1 MNSSQSRRGR
11 RPQLPSLKPLS
22 YAVLCVMHGLMP
34 IQAMA
39 LGNDVLPSNG
49 QISAG
54 SGSISQSG
62 NVLDVTQ
69 NSQKLIATWDT
80 FNIGRDAKVNFHQ
93 PGTSAVALNR
103 VMSSD
108 ASQILGQLNANGQV
122 YLINPSGV
130 LFGSSAA
137 VNVGGLVASTLE
149 IADDDFMAGRMRFH
163 GGSSAGAVINQG
175 TLRAADGGSVA
186 LLGSQVRNEGSVVA
200 KMGSVVLGGGEKIT
214 LDYHGDGLINLQVDE
229 AVIDASVVNQ
239 GLLQANGGT
248 VIMSARASNAMLNQV
263 VNNEGVIEAT
273 SLQQRGGRIVLD
285 GGDSGVVA
293 SSGVLDVSGRNAGER
308 GGEVTMTGEY
318 VGLFDDARIDASG
331 DAGGGTVLLGG
342 DYQGS
347 GPLHQAS
354 ATHMGQN
361 ARIEADALNSGD
373 GGKVILWA
381 TDSTQFHGNIS
392 VIGGGESGK
401 GGLVETSGH
410 VLDATGRVNLSAA
423 SGQGGTWLLDPY
435 NINITSGANNGTSSS
450 SPFTPDAGRSSNLS
464 SATLNASLSEGA
476 NIIVQTSSGPG
487 TSGDINVLDNVQAQ
501 GNASLTLTAHRN
513 INMNGTSI
521 SHADGKSLN
530 VSMQANFNNS
540 GNGSVA
546 LNNAT
551 IRTNGGNLTI
561 GGAVDPSSS
570 YASTNVSNG
579 TGVSI
584 RGGSL
589 IDTRGGDVTIR
600 GATSATLAAGAS
612 ASANAVN
619 ISASTIDAG
628 GGNISITARQDSATG
643 SGDAFILHGG
653 SSLLTEGAGAIDI
666 SADNLGSGNGTRIF
680 STSNTIAA
688 IGSGNVTLTGKAAS
702 GFGVLICST
711 ASGSTQ
717 NIGVGGGTLT
727 INGASDSGRGLYL
740 AASGNGAVNLGA
752 SDGGNIVLAGDSGGS
767 YGTVLNVTG
776 AGASINLLSDGD
788 ISVEGNTSGGTTPA
802 LGLITSGSGSAID
815 IASTTGNVRLAADNN
830 VINTGSGSFRALYL
844 DASGDNSAIRVGS
857 QSGNLT
863 LEGNSVSGRG
873 VDLAASG
880 TGATID
886 LATTS
891 GNILISGDSTGN
903 FGDSAILLNAT
914 SGSQGIS
921 VATRGGD
928 ITLNGTTSTNASAD
942 AVNIAR
948 STLNADGGNIS
959 ITARQNNTDGIGDAF
974 VLTRG
979 SNLLTKDTGSIDI
992 SADNLG
998 SGNGTRVFSTTN
1010 TIAASGSGNV
1020 TLTGNAASGFG
1031 VLICSTA
1038 SGSTQNI
1045 GVGSGTLTIN
1055 GISDSGRGLYLAAA
1069 GNGAINLTGGSGNIL
1084 LTGDS
1089 GGSYGT
1095 ILNVTGSTASINLL
1109 SDGDISV
1116 TGNSSG
1122 GSTPA
1127 LGLIASGSGSAGTP
1141 GAQINIASTAGDVR
1155 LTANNSVI
1163 NTGSG
1168 SFRALYLDASGD
1180 NSAIRVGSQSGN
1192 LTLEGNSVSGRGVDL
1207 APSGEGAAIEL
1218 STTSGDV
1225 LINGNSTA
1233 SFGGYGILLNSTGS
1247 SQGVSITTQSGDITL
1262 RGDSVGTSDA
1272 IALGGSGT
1280 ASTNRIASQ
1289 GGNILLDGH
1298 FHSPDTSELDHGIA
1312 LLGVTNVIQTTG
1324 NGNVTLV
1331 GRSTGAGDGIDFYG
1345 SGNNL
1350 ISVENGH
1357 LSLTGHAADAN
1368 GISMLTG
1375 QTELRATGS
1384 GSITLDGYSK
1394 TANGIHFY
1402 PSNSAS
1408 SVTIATNSGNLS
1420 LNGRSD
1426 GGTDASGVF
1435 VRSGPNG
1442 VTLQSSSGDILLSGR
1457 GDNGA
1462 SGITFNGS
1470 SNGTNSLVT
1479 GGNGN
1484 LTLAAYSHGGMALNF
1499 VSGNNLLRV
1508 QDGTLLIDADAPGG
1522 TYIAH
1527 GSDNTSIGASGS
1539 GAVVYRLGGLVNSSI
1554 LGSASEAPRAYL
1566 QQQITGNA
1574 WSQVLYPDYRQ
1585 TPLAPQIDRVA
1596 LDLSQ
1601 WQAAGEN

>member
-1 MNSSQSRRGR
+1 MNNKNPRRGR

-54 SGSISQSG
+54 SGSINQSG

-122 YLINPSGV
+122 YLINPAGV

-149 IADDDFMAGRMRFH
+149 IADNDFMSGRMRFH

-186 LLGSQVRNEGSVVA
+186 LLGAQVRNEGSVVA

-214 LDYHGDGLINLQVDE
+214 LDYHGDGLINLQIDE

-248 VIMSARASNAMLNQV
+248 VIMSARASNAMLSQV

-293 SSGVLDVSGRNAGER
+293 SSGVLDASGRNAGER

-318 VGLFDDARIDASG
+318 VGLFDDAHIDASG

-354 ATHMGQN
+354 ATHMGQD

-401 GGLVETSGH
+401 GGLVETSAH
-410 VLDATGRVNLSAA
+410 ALDVSGRVDLSAA

-435 NINITSGANNGTSSS
+435 NINITSGASNGTSSS

-476 NIIVQTSSGPG
+476 NIIVQTSSGAG

-589 IDTRGGDVTIR
+589 IDTHGGDVTIR
-600 GATSATLAAGAS
+600 GATSATLAAGS
-612 ASANAVN
+612 SANAVN

-628 GGNISITARQDSATG
+628 GGNISITARQDSTTG
-643 SGDAFILHGG
+643 NGDAFILHGG
-653 SSLLTEGAGAIDI
+653 SSLLTEGAGTIDI

-680 STSNTIAA
+680 STTNTIAA
-688 IGSGNVTLTGKAAS
+688 SGSGNVTLTGNAVS

-717 NIGVGGGTLT
+717 NIGVGSGTLT
-727 INGASDSGRGLYL
+727 VRGSSESGRALYL

-788 ISVEGNTSGGTTPA
+788 ITVAGNTSGGTTPA

-815 IASTTGNVRLAADNN
+815 IASTAGNVRLAADNN

-873 VDLAASG
+873 VDLA
-880 TGATID
+880 
-886 LATTS
+886 
-891 GNILISGDSTGN
+891 
-903 FGDSAILLNAT
+903 
-914 SGSQGIS
+914 
-921 VATRGGD
+921 
-928 ITLNGTTSTNASAD
+928 
-942 AVNIAR
+942 
-948 STLNADGGNIS
+948 
-959 ITARQNNTDGIGDAF
+959 
-974 VLTRG
+974 
-979 SNLLTKDTGSIDI
+979 
-992 SADNLG
+992 
-998 SGNGTRVFSTTN
+998 
-1010 TIAASGSGNV
+1010 
-1020 TLTGNAASGFG
+1020 
-1031 VLICSTA
+1031 
-1038 SGSTQNI
+1038 
-1045 GVGSGTLTIN
+1045 
-1055 GISDSGRGLYLAAA
+1055 
-1069 GNGAINLTGGSGNIL
+1069 
-1084 LTGDS
+1084 
-1089 GGSYGT
+1089 
-1095 ILNVTGSTASINLL
+1095 
-1109 SDGDISV
+1109 
-1116 TGNSSG
+1116 
-1122 GSTPA
+1122 
-1127 LGLIASGSGSAGTP
+1127 
-1141 GAQINIASTAGDVR
+1141 
-1155 LTANNSVI
+1155 
-1163 NTGSG
+1163 
-1168 SFRALYLDASGD
+1168 
-1180 NSAIRVGSQSGN
+1180 
-1192 LTLEGNSVSGRGVDL
+1192 
-1207 APSGEGAAIEL
+1207 PSGEGAAVEL

-1233 SFGGYGILLNSTGS
+1233 SFGGYGIFLNSTGS

-1324 NGNVTLV
+1324 NGNITLV

-1357 LSLTGHAADAN
+1357 LGLTGHAVDAN

-1402 PSNSAS
+1402 PSSSGS
-1408 SVTIATNSGNLS
+1408 SVTIVSNSGDIS
-1420 LNGRSD
+1420 LDGRSD
-1426 GGTDASGVF
+1426 GGADASGVF
-1435 VRSGPNG
+1435 MRSGANSIA
-1442 VTLQSSSGDILLSGR
+1442 LQSASGDITVSGR

-1462 SGITFNGS
+1462 SGITFNGTG
-1470 SNGTNSLVT
+1470 NGANSLVT

-1484 LTLAAYSHGGMALNF
+1484 LTLAAYSRGGTALNF

-1539 GAVVYRLGGLVNSSI
+1539 GAVVYRLDGLVNSSI

-1566 QQQITGNA
+1566 QQQISSNA

-1601 WQAAGEN
+1601 WQVAGEN

>member
-149 IADDDFMAGRMRFH
+149 IADDDFMAGRLRFH

-248 VIMSARASNAMLNQV
+248 VIMSARASNAMLSQV

-293 SSGVLDVSGRNAGER
+293 SSGVLNVSGRNTGER

-318 VGLFDDARIDASG
+318 VGLFDEARIDASG

-354 ATHMGQN
+354 ATHMGQD

-381 TDSTQFHGNIS
+381 TESTQFHGNIS
-392 VIGGGESGK
+392 VIGGGENGK
-401 GGLVETSGH
+401 GGLVETSAH
-410 VLDATGRVNLSAA
+410 ALDVSGRVDLSAA

-476 NIIVQTSSGPG
+476 NIIVQTSSGAG

-521 SHADGKSLN
+521 THADGKSLN

-600 GATSATLAAGAS
+600 GATSATLAAGS
-612 ASANAVN
+612 SANAVN

-628 GGNISITARQDSATG
+628 GGNISITARQDSTTG

-653 SSLLTEGAGAIDI
+653 SSLLTEGTGSIDI
-666 SADNLGSGNGTRIF
+666 SADNLGNGNGARLF
-680 STSNTIAA
+680 STTNTIAA
-688 IGSGNVTLTGKAAS
+688 SGSGNVTLTGNAAS

-740 AASGNGAVNLGA
+740 AASGNGA
-752 SDGGNIVLAGDSGGS
+752 
-767 YGTVLNVTG
+767 
-776 AGASINLLSDGD
+776 
-788 ISVEGNTSGGTTPA
+788 
-802 LGLITSGSGSAID
+802 
-815 IASTTGNVRLAADNN
+815 
-830 VINTGSGSFRALYL
+830 
-844 DASGDNSAIRVGS
+844 
-857 QSGNLT
+857 
-863 LEGNSVSGRG
+863 
-873 VDLAASG
+873 
-880 TGATID
+880 
-886 LATTS
+886 
-891 GNILISGDSTGN
+891 
-903 FGDSAILLNAT
+903 
-914 SGSQGIS
+914 
-921 VATRGGD
+921 
-928 ITLNGTTSTNASAD
+928 
-942 AVNIAR
+942 
-948 STLNADGGNIS
+948 
-959 ITARQNNTDGIGDAF
+959 
-974 VLTRG
+974 
-979 SNLLTKDTGSIDI
+979 
-992 SADNLG
+992 
-998 SGNGTRVFSTTN
+998 
-1010 TIAASGSGNV
+1010 
-1020 TLTGNAASGFG
+1020 
-1031 VLICSTA
+1031 
-1038 SGSTQNI
+1038 
-1045 GVGSGTLTIN
+1045 
-1055 GISDSGRGLYLAAA
+1055 
-1069 GNGAINLTGGSGNIL
+1069 INLTGGSGNIL

-1095 ILNVTGSTASINLL
+1095 ILNVTGPTASINLL

-1116 TGNSSG
+1116 AGNSSG

-1127 LGLIASGSGSAGTP
+1127 LGLIASGSGSASTP
-1141 GAQINIASTAGDVR
+1141 GAQINIASTTGDVR
-1155 LTANNSVI
+1155 LAANNSVI

-1168 SFRALYLDASGD
+1168 SFRALYLDSSGD
-1180 NSAIRVGSQSGN
+1180 YSAIRVGSQSGN

-1207 APSGEGAAIEL
+1207 APSGEGAAVEL
-1218 STTSGDV
+1218 STTSGDI

-1233 SFGGYGILLNSTGS
+1233 SFGGYGIFLNSTGS

-1324 NGNVTLV
+1324 TGNVTLV

-1357 LSLTGHAADAN
+1357 LALTGHAADAN

-1375 QTELRATGS
+1375 KTELRATGS
-1384 GSITLDGYSK
+1384 GSISLDGYSR

-1402 PSNSAS
+1402 PSSSGS
-1408 SVTIATNSGNLS
+1408 SVTIASNNGDIS
-1420 LNGRSD
+1420 LDGRSD
-1426 GGTDASGVF
+1426 GGADANGVF
-1435 VRSGPNG
+1435 MRSGANNIA
-1442 VTLQSSSGDILLSGR
+1442 LQSASGDITVSGR

-1462 SGITFNGS
+1462 SGITFNGTG
-1470 SNGTNSLVT
+1470 NGTNSLVT

-1484 LTLAAYSHGGMALNF
+1484 LTLAAYSRGGTALNF
-1499 VSGNNLLRV
+1499 VSGNNLLSV
-1508 QDGTLLIDADAPGG
+1508 QDGTLLIDADAPGD

-1527 GSDNTSIGASGS
+1527 GSDNTSIGASGR

-1601 WQAAGEN
+1601 WQAAGDN